1 MAMRILGMDDGK
13 YRPFFICED
22 CKTEYTDGGE
32 LVAYL
37 AKPHDFKVEVK
48 MFRIDDYPTG
58 KLEGYTGYQ
67 IQEMFDVLE
76 GYGDPPWGLTEKEIF
91 DMFWESADTDW

>member
-1 MAMRILGMDDGK
+1 
-13 YRPFFICED
+13 
-22 CKTEYTDGGE
+22 
-32 LVAYL
+32 
-37 AKPHDFKVEVK
+37 